1 MLLKLTLPREPQP
14 ATVDAQPVFRGGRQL
29 ASDAQP
35 ALAADDDRL
44 SRARGGDTAAFTEL
58 VRRYQAMVFSLA
70 WRIVSNRAVAEEL
83 AQDVFLQLHRNLA
96 HLESGA
102 HVVHWL
108 RRVVA
113 HRAIYAARQHAR
125 RPQANLADVPEPA
138 IRAVERDPL
147 MARRLRALMAT
158 LPAAPRAV
166 LTLRFQE
173 DLEPSEIARVLEM
186 PLNTVKSHLRRGL
199 AVLRGRAQELVESK
213 S

>member
-1 MLLKLTLPREPQP
+1 MLLKFTLPPR
-14 ATVDAQPVFRGGRQL
+14 AQL
-29 ASDAQP
+29 AAARIGPIAEEPRPPVAIDDER
-35 ALAADDDRL
+35 LA
-44 SRARGGDTAAFTEL
+44 RARGGDTAAFAEL
-58 VRRYQAMVFSLA
+58 VRRNQAMVFSLA
-70 WRIVSNRAVAEEL
+70 WRIVNNRALAEEL

-113 HRAIYAARQHAR
+113 HRAIDVARQHAR

-138 IRAVERDPL
+138 AASFERDPL
-147 MARRLRALMAT
+147 MVRRLRALIAG

-173 DLEPSEIARVLEM
+173 DLDPSEIARVLEM
-186 PLNTVKSHLRRGL
+186 PINTVKSHLRRGL
-199 AVLRGRAQELVESK
+199 AVLRGRAQELVESR
-213 S
+213 SHELRG

>member
-1 MLLKLTLPREPQP
+1 MLLKLTLPREPP
-14 ATVDAQPVFRGGRQL
+14 LEARDA
-29 ASDAQP
+29 SP
-35 ALAADDDRL
+35 ALQDFRREPAGEPLLTADDERL
-44 SRARGGDTAAFTEL
+44 ARARAGDTAAFADL

-70 WRIVSNRAVAEEL
+70 WRIVSNRALAEEL

-96 HLESGA
+96 QLQSGA

-113 HRAIYAARQHAR
+113 HRAIDVARQHAR

-138 IRAVERDPL
+138 MHVIERDPL
-147 MARRLRALMAT
+147 MVRRLRGLLAT

-186 PLNTVKSHLRRGL
+186 PVNTVKSHLRRGL

>member
-1 MLLKLTLPREPQP
+1 MLLKVMVPQEARP
-14 ATVDAQPVFRGGRQL
+14 AVAGDDERL
-29 ASDAQP
+29 A
-35 ALAADDDRL
+35 
-44 SRARGGDTAAFTEL
+44 RARGGDMAAFAEL

-70 WRIVSNRAVAEEL
+70 WRIVNNRALAEEL

-96 HLESGA
+96 NIESGV
-102 HVVHWL
+102 HVTHWL

-113 HRAIYAARQHAR
+113 HRAIDVARQQAR

-138 IRAVERDPL
+138 VPFVERDPL
-147 MARRLRALMAT
+147 MVRRLRILLAT

-213 S
+213 SHEVRG

>member
-1 MLLKLTLPREPQP
+1 MLLKLTVPQEARP
-14 ATVDAQPVFRGGRQL
+14 AV
-29 ASDAQP
+29 
-35 ALAADDDRL
+35 ADDERL
-44 SRARGGDTAAFTEL
+44 ARARGGDMAAFAEL

-70 WRIVSNRAVAEEL
+70 WRIVNNRALAEEL

-96 HLESGA
+96 TIESGM
-102 HVVHWL
+102 HVTHWL

-113 HRAIYAARQHAR
+113 HRAIDVARQQAR
-125 RPQANLADVPEPA
+125 RPQTNLADVPELAVPF
-138 IRAVERDPL
+138 VERDPL
-147 MARRLRALMAT
+147 MVRRLRMLVAT

-199 AVLRGRAQELVESK
+199 AVLRGRAQELVESR
-213 S
+213 SHEVRG